1 MNSVGITIIVIILVP
16 ILFQVIM
23 LSIKQDK
30 RHKEVQ
36 EILKRIED
44 KLKK

>member
-1 MNSVGITIIVIILVP
+1 MSVGITIIVILLIP
-16 ILFQVIM
+16 ILFQVVM

-30 RHKEVQ
+30 RYREMK

-44 KLKK
+44 KIGK